1 MFVIMIRT
9 FLFLLLLG
17 LSQAVLSQP
26 IATGLSDLLQEI
38 RGLEKETRVLYLAAH
53 PDDENTRLISWLTH
67 GAGTKTAYLSL
78 TRGDGGQNLVG
89 PELGAPLGFIRTQ
102 ELLEARKIDGGYQF
116 FSRAVDFGYSKN
128 PEETFKFWGKNEVL
142 SDVVYVIR
150 KFQPHIIITRF
161 PPDGRGG
168 HGHHTASAILAEE
181 AFDLSNDP
189 NAFPEQLNSV
199 ELWQPEMLYWNAS
212 SWWDRELP
220 NKAKTD
226 PTIVEIEVGGYDP
239 ILGMSCNELASMSRS
254 MHKSQGFGMATMR
267 GEMQE
272 YLEFRKGNN
281 NFYNRLFPEPVNDDQ
296 LASHAQMAS
305 YFLINGRRDEAIN
318 QLFQLRD
325 QSGNAER
332 TEKIDRIIVGILGIY
347 AEANTPNWFITK
359 GETAEIDLNCLL
371 RLDYPVSLSS
381 VNWNGEIEVL
391 NQEMVRDQ
399 SIELKHSLL
408 CDESTNPYW
417 LNEPFDALFNVPDS
431 LIGFAQNPI
440 MPFVE
445 LKFQYESKSFSL
457 KVPLQYKWTDR
468 VAGEQKRPFIV
479 SPVATVKFE
488 DASLV
493 TTGKPVNVALEVKG
507 WKDGV
512 SDNLRFD
519 LPDGWRVKPS
529 FIPIDLPKAGDV
541 QRVEVTLYPPSGT
554 QTGVL
559 RPKLDLMDEDIKD
572 ALEINYDHIIQEV
585 LFLPSELKLANAQIV
600 IDAGTVG
607 YIEGA
612 GDAVPQALERM
623 GFQVEM
629 ITEEQIRS
637 QSLDKYMA
645 IVAGIRAYNVNE
657 WLPDVQDKLMKYV
670 EDGGNFIVQYN
681 TRSRDLKLQS
691 FGPYP
696 MKLSRERVSEEKAKA
711 NIVDPTHGIFNYP
724 NRISEKDFDN
734 WVQERGLYFADV
746 GSLDQKY
753 ETLISWHDKDEPPRL
768 GGLIVANH
776 GDGSFIYTGISFFR
790 QLPAAVPGAYRL
802 MANMICYE
810 P

>member
-657 WLPDVQDKLMKYV
+657 WLPDIQDKLMKYV